1 MLDVKNAERN
11 GVRQKKKTKD
21 FFKLKKLKGRYK
33 RKKKML
39 TLSPSS
45 PTLAG
50 TSSLPLLS
58 LTTLLLHSLSTT
70 HRLLLSLATTPDL
83 LGGHWSSGVAARGAR
98 CSVLGARWWCSVLGV
113 AARSHRL
120 SPFPSSP
127 SLAATPDLLGCC
139 WSVVAARCSVVL
151 LAARWYCSSLCIDHV
166 LTCRKFAIPQPL

>member
-50 TSSLPLLS
+50 TSSLPSFRSLLFSFTRS
-58 LTTLLLHSLSTT
+58 LPLLVSSSRSLLLQIYSLVTGRRWS
-70 HRLLLSLATTPDL
+70 LLAV
-83 LGGHWSSGVAARGAR
+83 LGG
-98 CSVLGARWWCSVLGV
+98 

-151 LAARWYCSSLCIDHV
+151 LVSLHRPCSHLLQICNPSALVNFSC
-166 LTCRKFAIPQPL
+166 QPIHMPL